1 MEKMELETLIDLVE
15 RQQSLRLYNIMGVL
29 IKILH
34 KLKNKNISDE
44 LFNRLFNLIDEISDA
59 VIDYLEMV
67 NDDIEN
73 R

>member
-1 MEKMELETLIDLVE
+1 MKTLIDLVE

>member
-1 MEKMELETLIDLVE
+1 MELETLIDLVE

>member
-1 MEKMELETLIDLVE
+1 MQILKYETLIDLVE